1 MACEYSDALVAQAI
15 LAAYFVVTIIMSVL
29 VMVCTK
35 KKENDK
41 YAGDRIMLTNY
52 IGKFPIFSFL
62 FSFALLCV
70 GTGLAFFNPCFEMRT
85 FTIDKNTENYIKSSN
100 PDTDNYDALGAAIMH
115 NDDTFGWPYRR
126 RSRNLLS
133 ALGGLGSFP
142 DDGCSDFMC
151 LDNIGFEVLD
161 EEVRRTDAGV
171 LVTHARCRTIKNQV
185 LTQLVQDLGRTSR
198 RLSSKYKR
206 QKSQLT
212 FVYAVPGL
220 GETPGNIFTNQNM
233 LAINSF
239 ENEIKNLP
247 EYTTFC
253 RKESYYT
260 KNSGDIQCA
269 KQASAVTSWFFETS
283 ADGSV
288 QSLLNVDDTLRSMAE
303 NGIFSFMD
311 VYFSL
316 NYRQSNLTRSTYN
329 FDYQG
334 KESAYEKFLTEKLVP
349 LARSSQ
355 NKNFRVL
362 YFAQG
367 YLFDWEVDSAVVQD
381 AKWSALS
388 FLSVLVFVWLHTRSV
403 IISVRK

>member
-1 MACEYSDALVAQAI
+1 
-15 LAAYFVVTIIMSVL
+15 
-29 VMVCTK
+29 
-35 KKENDK
+35 
-41 YAGDRIMLTNY
+41 
-52 IGKFPIFSFL
+52 
-62 FSFALLCV
+62 
-70 GTGLAFFNPCFEMRT
+70 MR
-85 FTIDKNTENYIKSSN
+85 
-100 PDTDNYDALGAAIMH
+100 A
-115 NDDTFGWPYRR
+115 
-126 RSRNLLS
+126 
-133 ALGGLGSFP
+133 
-142 DDGCSDFMC
+142 
-151 LDNIGFEVLD
+151 
-161 EEVRRTDAGV
+161 
-171 LVTHARCRTIKNQV
+171 V
-185 LTQLVQDLGRTSR
+185 LTQLVQDLGFTNR
-198 RLSSKYKR
+198 RLSGKYTR

-220 GETPGNIFTNQNM
+220 GESPGNIFTDHNM

-247 EYTTFC
+247 EYATFC

-260 KNSGDIQCA
+260 KNSGDTQCA
-269 KQASAVTSWFFETS
+269 KQASAVTSWLFETS
-283 ADGSV
+283 EDGSV

-303 NGIFSFMD
+303 NGIFGFMD

-334 KESAYEKFLTEKLVP
+334 KESAYEKFLTEKVVP

-367 YLFDWEVDSAVVQD
+367 YLFDWEVDSAVIQD

-403 IISVRK
+403 IISVRKRENLSLWWQSPSSSHPTPSLASRNVWSLDLDSHLSLDLP